1 MTRIRTVPMRY
12 APRLND
18 ERGIALAVAIF
29 ALVIIGALV
38 AGTFFAG
45 RLEQRS
51 GLNSLF
57 AAQAAEAAEAG
68 TAMAMNNW
76 STTTM
81 AALPVSTGAPSADA
95 ALQTNVALG
104 GGAFYSTSVS
114 HLSPSTFLI
123 RSEGQR
129 RDPSGAVLSRRLIA
143 QIVRVVIP
151 QIDIQGALTLQGSLT
166 LSGSAEIDGTDHIPS
181 GWGGSCGAAVGPVA
195 GIRSNSNSV
204 STSGANCAG
213 LACVTGSPQ
222 LLVDSNV
229 TDQTFTN
236 FGSTTFDELAA
247 AANIVLSSGTYNGI
261 GPDSLMA
268 PIGSPVGTRGAC
280 RTALLRNWGE
290 PNTGVGTYSQCF
302 DYFPIIYAT
311 GTVLINGGR
320 GQGILL
326 VDGDVE
332 FAGGVEFYGPVI
344 ATGRVRSAGTG
355 GHVYGGVMA
364 QNVELDPNIIIG
376 NSVIN
381 YSACA
386 VQRAL
391 LGAGT
396 VRALSERSWA
406 QLY

>member
-1 MTRIRTVPMRY
+1 MRY

-51 GLNSLF
+51 GLNALF

-68 TAMAMNNW
+68 TAVALDNW
-76 STTTM
+76 QSSAM
-81 AALPVSTGAPSADA
+81 AAIPVSTGATSAD
-95 ALQTNVALG
+95 TIVASG
-104 GGAFYSTSVS
+104 VEVAVGSRAFYTTTVS
-114 HLSPSTFLI
+114 HLSASTFLV
-123 RSEGQR
+123 RTEGQR
-129 RDPSGAVLSRRLIA
+129 RDAAGTVLSRRLIG
-143 QIVRVVIP
+143 QVVRLVIP
-151 QIDIQGALTLQGSLT
+151 EIDIQGALTLQGSLT
-166 LSGSAEIDGTDHIPS
+166 LSGTAEISGADHIPT
-181 GWGGSCGAAVGPVA
+181 GWGGSCGALADSVA
-195 GIRSNSNSV
+195 GIRTNSNDV
-204 STSGANCAG
+204 TTNGANCSG
-213 LACVTGSPQ
+213 LNCVDGDPP
-222 LLVDSNV
+222 LMVDSSVNNG
-229 TDQTFTN
+229 TFTD
-236 FGSTTFDELAA
+236 FGSTTFAELAA
-247 AANIVLSSGTYNGI
+247 ASNIQLTSGTYNGI
-261 GPDSLMA
+261 GPDSLA
-268 PIGSPVGTRGAC
+268 VPIGSPVGTRGAC
-280 RTALLRNWGE
+280 RTADRPKNWGE
-290 PNTGVGTYSQCF
+290 PYTGIGTYSQCF
-302 DYFPIIYAT
+302 NYFPIIYAT
-311 GTVLINGGR
+311 GNVKINGGR

-326 VDGDVE
+326 VDGDIE

-364 QNVELDPNIIIG
+364 QNVELDPNVITG

-391 LGAGT
+391 MGAGT
-396 VRALSERSWA
+396 VRAISERSWA

>member
-1 MTRIRTVPMRY
+1 MRY
-12 APRLND
+12 APRLSD

-51 GLNSLF
+51 GLNTLF

-68 TAMAMNNW
+68 TAMAQEDW
-76 STTTM
+76 VSAKM
-81 AALPVSTGAPSADA
+81 AARPLTTDTVV
-95 ALQTNVALG
+95 ALNAALG
-104 GGAFYSTSVS
+104 GGAFYTTTVS
-114 HLSPSTFLI
+114 RLSASTFLI

-129 RDPSGAVLSRRLIA
+129 QSPNGLVLSRRLVGQVVRI
-143 QIVRVVIP
+143 IVP
-151 QIDIQGALTLQGSLT
+151 TIDIQGALTLQGSLT
-166 LSGSAEIDGTDHIPS
+166 LSGTAEISGADHIPT
-181 GWGGSCGAAVGPVA
+181 GWGGSCGAVADSVA
-195 GIRSNSNSV
+195 GIRSNSNDV
-204 STSGANCAG
+204 TTNGANCSG
-213 LACVTGSPQ
+213 LNCVSGSPQ
-222 LLVDSNV
+222 LLVDTTVNNS
-229 TDQTFTN
+229 TFTD

-247 AANIVLSSGTYNGI
+247 AANIVLGSGTYNGI
-261 GPDSLMA
+261 APDSSLV
-268 PIGSPVGTRGAC
+268 PVGSPLGTRGAC
-280 RTALLRNWGE
+280 RVSNNRNWGE
-290 PNTGVGTYSQCF
+290 PYTGVGTYTQCF

-311 GTVLINGGR
+311 GNVKINGGR

-326 VDGDVE
+326 IDGDLE
-332 FAGGVEFYGPVI
+332 LAGGVEFYGPVI

-364 QNVELDPNIIIG
+364 QNVELDPNVITG

-396 VRALSERSWA
+396 VRPIAERSWA

>member
-1 MTRIRTVPMRY
+1 MRY
-12 APRLND
+12 APRLSD

-38 AGTFFAG
+38 AGTFYAG

-81 AALPVSTGAPSADA
+81 AAIPVSTGAASADD
-95 ALQTNVALG
+95 ALQSNVALG
-104 GGAFYSTSVS
+104 GGAFYTTTVS

-129 RDPSGAVLSRRLIA
+129 RDPAGTVLSRRLIG
-143 QIVRVVIP
+143 QIVRLVIP
-151 QIDIQGALTLQGSLT
+151 EIDIQGALTLQGSLT
-166 LSGSAEIDGTDHIPS
+166 LSGSAEIDGTDHIPT
-181 GWGGSCGAAVGPVA
+181 GWGGSCGAAGPAVA
-195 GIRSNSNSV
+195 GIRSNSSDVTTN
-204 STSGANCAG
+204 GANCAG
-213 LACVTGSPQ
+213 LGCVTGSPQ
-222 LLVDSNV
+222 LDVDPGV
-229 TDQTFTN
+229 TNSTFTN
-236 FGSTTFDELAA
+236 FGSTTFAELAA
-247 AANIVLSSGTYNGI
+247 ASNIQLTTGTYNGI
-261 GPDSLMA
+261 GPDSMSV
-268 PIGSPVGTRGAC
+268 PVGSPVGTRGAC
-280 RTALLRNWGE
+280 RTSNIRNWGE
-290 PNTGVGTYSQCF
+290 VRTGVGTYSQCF

-311 GTVLINGGR
+311 GDVKINGGR

-326 VDGDVE
+326 VDGDIE

-355 GHVYGGVMA
+355 GHVFGGVMA
-364 QNVELDPNIIIG
+364 QNVELDPNVITG

-381 YSACA
+381 YSNCA
-386 VQRAL
+386 IQRAL
-391 LGAGT
+391 LGAGA
-396 VRALSERSWA
+396 VRAISERSWA